1 MYLDLSERMCHG
13 IFFTGGQPHE
23 FGTERLIRAILCSES
38 VFIDVGA
45 NVGYYSLLAASILTR
60 GRVLAVEPQPGALRL
75 LKMNAEIAAGRIDI
89 YPYAL
94 SDSVGRAEF
103 FVRSSGDTSSLERS
117 DDAQRVVV
125 EQTTLDELFSSLD
138 RVDLVKIDVEGF
150 EEQVLRGAKLLLQ
163 RCRPMVYFEVLEQ
176 KVEAGVV
183 SLEAIRDLLKEQRYE
198 MCWVNQSAQGP
209 LMQDK
214 PSTYALALPEEKRE
228 HLIEKVN

>member
-1 MYLDLSERMCHG
+1 M
-13 IFFTGGQPHE
+13 
-23 FGTERLIRAILCSES
+23 
-38 VFIDVGA
+38 
-45 NVGYYSLLAASILTR
+45 
-60 GRVLAVEPQPGALRL
+60 
-75 LKMNAEIAAGRIDI
+75 
-89 YPYAL
+89 
-94 SDSVGRAEF
+94 
-103 FVRSSGDTSSLERS
+103 
-117 DDAQRVVV
+117 
-125 EQTTLDELFSSLD
+125 
-138 RVDLVKIDVEGF
+138 KIDVEGF